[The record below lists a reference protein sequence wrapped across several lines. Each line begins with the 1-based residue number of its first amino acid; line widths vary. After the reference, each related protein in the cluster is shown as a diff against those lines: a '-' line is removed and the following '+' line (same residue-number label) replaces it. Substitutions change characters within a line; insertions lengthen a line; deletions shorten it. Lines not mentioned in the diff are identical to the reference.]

1 MTEILNNTLFQIRN
15 DVRGLSTL
23 EAEAVADFY
32 MNFEE
37 MLKTGSDAQIITTIT
52 QSIRRME
59 QALSALKAGVAQ
71 INQ

>member
-1 MTEILNNTLFQIRN
+1 VTEPLTNQLFQIRN

-37 MLKTGSDAQIITTIT
+37 MLKTGSDAQVITTLT
-52 QSIRRME
+52 QSMKRME
-59 QALSALKAGVAQ
+59 QALSILKTGMAQ